1 MWNRYDYLCTN
12 CDALIEVT
20 AKVKPA
26 LDADCICGNSA
37 VINIGNTPAHKP
49 GSWVKAKKLNKVT
62 KVTKPEVVKID
73 TNPYTLY

>member
-20 AKVKPA
+20 VNVKPVQ
-26 LDADCICGNSA
+26 DVDCVCGNGA
-37 VINIGNTPAHKP
+37 VINIGTTPANKP
-49 GSWVKAKKLNKVT
+49 GSWTKSKELKKVT